1 LVRWKRVQDPTSQ
14 QWKAFGFA
22 EYADADSLL
31 RTLRVL
37 GQDGQQPKGEKP
49 VGLELKAMDGSET
62 VKALLVKADEKT
74 RQFLDQYDES
84 RPRTIVSSFL
94 SLFLWELILM
104 SFWLGQYVFNE

>member
-1 LVRWKRVQDPTSQ
+1 MKWKRVQDPTSQ

-49 VGLELKAMDGSET
+49 VGLELTAMDGSGV
-62 VKALLVKADEKT
+62 VKALLVKADERT
-74 RQFLDQYDES
+74 RQFLDQYEES
-84 RPRTIVSSFL
+84 RPRTIVSHVHWSAFL
-94 SLFLWELILM
+94 YNHTFSA
-104 SFWLGQYVFNE
+104 SK